1 VGTPIYTI
9 NETSNKSNSSR
20 SRSKS
25 SSSPRPLSQK
35 KEQIVDKLH
44 KTQKPRRILLS
55 SLIPLPEILRL
66 IALKN
71 AAIQPTAEPIQ
82 PTAEPIQPTAEPVQ
96 SRRRR
101 FLDRAGIVTTAPI
114 VPTDIEKE
122 REMMIERIK
131 KEHEQKAKQSP
142 RNTVIYQNIQ
152 NIIESDRER
161 ERKRLEEYEEKKRRE
176 YDLIRSRAPQKLRT
190 QPQPRQSLR
199 YVYTGPVNHRTYTSS
214 DRGPYIPIRRVVT
227 QEASSGLGYS
237 NSARGFYEGSELSRR
252 LYF

>member
-1 VGTPIYTI
+1 MGSPIYTI
-9 NETSNKSNSSR
+9 NETSNKSKSSR
-20 SRSKS
+20 SLSKS

-35 KEQIVDKLH
+35 SEQIVDKL
-44 KTQKPRRILLS
+44 QKPRRILLS

-82 PTAEPIQPTAEPVQ
+82 SKAEPIQPTAEPIQ
-96 SRRRR
+96 PRGRR

-122 REMMIERIK
+122 RVMMIERIK

-142 RNTVIYQNIQ
+142 RNRVIYQNIID
-152 NIIESDRER
+152 NDRER
-161 ERKRLEEYEEKKRRE
+161 ERKRLEEYEEKERKK
-176 YDLIRSRAPQKLRT
+176 YDLIRSRAPQQLKT
-190 QPQPRQSLR
+190 QPRQSLR

-214 DRGPYIPIRRVVT
+214 NRGPYIPIRRVVT

-237 NSARGFYEGSELSRR
+237 NSAHGFYEGSELSRR
-252 LYF
+252 LNF

>member
-1 VGTPIYTI
+1 MDYSIYTI
-9 NETSNKSNSSR
+9 NETSNKSKSSR

-35 KEQIVDKLH
+35 SEQIVDKL
-44 KTQKPRRILLS
+44 QKPRRILLS
-55 SLIPLPEILRL
+55 SLKPLPEILRL
-66 IALKN
+66 IAIKN
-71 AAIQPTAEPIQ
+71 AAIQPTVEPIVQ
-82 PTAEPIQPTAEPVQ
+82 PTVEPIKPQG
-96 SRRRR
+96 RR

-131 KEHEQKAKQSP
+131 KENEQKAKQSP
-142 RNTVIYQNIQ
+142 RNTVINK

-190 QPQPRQSLR
+190 QPRQSLR

-214 DRGPYIPIRRVVT
+214 NRGPYIPIRRVVT

-237 NSARGFYEGSELSRR
+237 NSAHGIYTGSELPRNF
-252 LYF
+252 YF